1 MRSPWRKSRRLAQDL
16 VLLLEAFVVAS
27 EALHLGLLGLALGQR
42 LSRSGG
48 KVLGAPAAELAGAQ
62 PELGCHLRQAA
73 PIQHTLDR
81 LRLKLRREPPPDTF
95 VCHRLLLAFGGS
107 LANPPPPGGKPTGT
121 IDVKALLVEDDEF
134 LRALVR
140 TALQEVLE
148 AEMSE
153 ALGAE
158 KGERTMG
165 RQGYRSGYYS
175 RTLITRVGKLELR
188 VPQDRAGRFSTEL
201 FERYQRSERA
211 LVAAL
216 AEMYVQGVSTRKVK
230 TITEEL
236 CGHSFSASSI
246 SAMNQRLDTGLAQF
260 ASRPL
265 AEAFPYLIL
274 DARYERVREAGVIVS
289 QAVLIAIG
297 IDWDGRR
304 QVLAVELANRESRSS
319 WRDFLVG
326 LKGRGLHG
334 VEFVVADDHA
344 GLRAALREA
353 LAEAAYQRC
362 YVHFLRNALDYV
374 PRKVD
379 DDCPQ
384 ELRWLYDRRDLL
396 EARRDLAAW
405 LAKWSSKY
413 PKLTGWVEENI
424 DETLTFYR
432 LPRQHHK
439 HLKSTNM
446 LERLNEEIKRRTHVV
461 RIFPNG
467 ESCLRLVRALAV
479 ETHENWLEQ
488 HRYLNM
494 EDLREHK
501 KEALRRAA

>member
-1 MRSPWRKSRRLAQDL
+1 MVVMFNVTDPVEREHAMATREATPARLDWKA
-16 VLLLEAFVVAS
+16 VLTSDEDGF
-27 EALHLGLLGLALGQR
+27 R
-42 LSRSGG
+42 
-48 KVLGAPAAELAGAQ
+48 
-62 PELGCHLRQAA
+62 
-73 PIQHTLDR
+73 
-81 LRLKLRREPPPDTF
+81 
-95 VCHRLLLAFGGS
+95 
-107 LANPPPPGGKPTGT
+107 
-121 IDVKALLVEDDEF
+121 ALLQTV
-134 LRALVR
+134 V
-140 TALQEVLE
+140 QEVLE
-148 AEMSE
+148 AEMTE
-153 ALGAE
+153 ALQAE
-158 KGERTMG
+158 KNERTAS
-165 RQGYRSGYYS
+165 RVGYRSGYYD
-175 RTLITRVGKLELR
+175 RKLVTRVGLLELR
-188 VPQDRAGRFSTEL
+188 VPQDRSGRFSTEL
-201 FERYQRSERA
+201 FERYQRSEKA

-230 TITEEL
+230 AITEEL

-246 SAMNQRLDTGLAQF
+246 SAMNQRLDASLAQF
-260 ASRPL
+260 TGRPL

-274 DARYERVREAGVIVS
+274 DARYERVREAGVIAS

-319 WRDFLVG
+319 WRDFLLG
-326 LKGRGLHG
+326 LKARGLHG
-334 VEFVVADDHA
+334 VEFVVTDDHA

-362 YVHFLRNALDYV
+362 YVHFLRNALDHV
-374 PRKVD
+374 PRKID
-379 DDCPQ
+379 DDCLQ
-384 ELRWLYDRRDLL
+384 ELRWLYDRRDLI

-405 LAKWSSKY
+405 LAKWSAKY
-413 PKLTGWVEENI
+413 SKLTGWVEDNI

-446 LERLNEEIKRRTHVV
+446 LERLNEEIRRRTHVV

-494 EDLREHK
+494 DDLREHK
-501 KEALRRAA
+501 KEALRSAA